1 MSGVLRCRAQ
11 KGLTTSGGL
20 VLVCVPMPNS
30 AKGQNVLFVCTG
42 NTCRSPMA
50 EGLFRK
56 ALGKRSGWVVRSAGV
71 SASVGSKE
79 SRETAKVLRD
89 RGAALDGFR
98 SQQVS
103 EALILEADAVFAMT
117 QGHLYALE
125 DEFPDHCDK
134 FYLVGDFVDDGTCDV
149 PDPIGMGARAY
160 EEVAKVLESAF
171 PGILRFLEAGESRA
185 EK

>member
-1 MSGVLRCRAQ
+1 M
-11 KGLTTSGGL
+11 
-20 VLVCVPMPNS
+20 LVCVPMPNS
-30 AKGQNVLFVCTG
+30 SKGQNVLFVCTG

-56 ALGKRSGWVVRSAGV
+56 ALGKREGWGVRSAGV

-79 SRETAKVLRD
+79 SRETAKLLRD
-89 RGAALDGFR
+89 RGAALAEFR

-103 EALILEADAVFAMT
+103 EDMIAEADAVFAMT

-125 DEFPDHCDK
+125 DEFPDYCDK
-134 FYLVGDFVDDGTCDV
+134 FYLLCDFIDGDSCGGDV
-149 PDPIGMGARAY
+149 PDPIGMGAHAY
-160 EEVAKVLESAF
+160 EDVAKALESAF
-171 PGILRFLEAGESRA
+171 PGILCFLDAGEWSV

>member
-1 MSGVLRCRAQ
+1 M
-11 KGLTTSGGL
+11 
-20 VLVCVPMPNS
+20 PMAVDEAS
-30 AKGQNVLFVCTG
+30 VGRKVLFVCTG

-56 ALGKRSGWVVRSAGV
+56 ALQDSADWEVRSAGV
-71 SASVGSKE
+71 AASVGSKV

-89 RGAALDGFR
+89 RGAEIGDFR
-98 SQQVS
+98 SRQVS
-103 EALILEADAVFAMT
+103 EDMIVEADAVFAMT

-125 DEFPDHCDK
+125 DEFPEHVEK
-134 FYLVGDFVDDGTCDV
+134 FYLLGDFVADSGGDV

-160 EEVAKVLESAF
+160 EEVARVLESAF
-171 PGILRFLEAGESRA
+171 PGILRFLEAGGAEA

>member
-1 MSGVLRCRAQ
+1 
-11 KGLTTSGGL
+11 
-20 VLVCVPMPNS
+20 
-30 AKGQNVLFVCTG
+30 
-42 NTCRSPMA
+42 MA

-56 ALGKRSGWVVRSAGV
+56 ALGRRDGWVVRSAGV
-71 SASVGSKE
+71 AASVGSKE
-79 SRETAKVLRD
+79 SRDTANVLRD
-89 RGAALDGFR
+89 RNAALQEFR

-103 EALILEADAVFAMT
+103 ETLIREADAVFAMT

-134 FYLVGDFVDDGTCDV
+134 FYLLGDFVDDEACDGDV
-149 PDPIGMGARAY
+149 PDPIGMGPLAY

-171 PGILRFLEAGESRA
+171 PGILLFLEAGESNV